1 MQEAFVKQWNGV
13 FAFQCE
19 IGGQNR
25 SAGYA
30 DDDIDVGQQGF
41 SFAAD
46 GYLLLVEL
54 FQNAVTQRRRTR
66 SSA

>member
-1 MQEAFVKQWNGV
+1 MQEAFVKQWDSV

-25 SAGYA
+25 AAGYA

-41 SFAAD
+41 SLTAD
-46 GYLLLVEL
+46 GYLLLIEL
-54 FQNAVTQRRRTR
+54 F
-66 SSA
+66 